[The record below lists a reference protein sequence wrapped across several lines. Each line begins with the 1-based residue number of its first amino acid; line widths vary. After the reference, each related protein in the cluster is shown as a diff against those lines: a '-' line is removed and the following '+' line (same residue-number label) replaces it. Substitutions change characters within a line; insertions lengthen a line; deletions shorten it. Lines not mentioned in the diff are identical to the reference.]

1 MRTAPVMLFITACSV
16 QATEILHWER
26 LPLAVPLLVNQER
39 VIFIDRNVR
48 VGVPATIHDKLRVQ
62 SAAGAVYLKALEP
75 IPATRIQ
82 LQDVNDGSLILLD
95 ISATEPKGSQLLQEA
110 IRIEEA
116 AQPVK
121 AKPIVAPRS
130 TRPTRPTATAVPPP
144 VALTRYAAQNLY
156 APLRAVE
163 ALDGVQRVSL
173 PPLPNLPL
181 LLPALP
187 IKISPLA
194 AWKRGAYQVAAL
206 KLTNTSTRTLTL
218 DPRLLQGDF
227 IAATFQH
234 HALGP
239 SGQPT
244 DTTVLYLITRERAL
258 SQSLPP
264 AVSMVDAAHNL
275 PDTRG
280 SGEK

>member
-1 MRTAPVMLFITACSV
+1 MRTIPAMLFITVCSV

-48 VGVPATIHDKLRVQ
+48 VGVPTTIHDKLRVQ

-75 IPATRIQ
+75 VPTTRIQ

-121 AKPIVAPRS
+121 AKPIAPR
-130 TRPTRPTATAVPPP
+130 TTRPTATAVSPP

-264 AVSMVDAAHNL
+264 AVSMADAAHNL

>member
-1 MRTAPVMLFITACSV
+1 MRTVPVMLFITVCSV

-39 VIFIDRNVR
+39 VIFINRNVR

-75 IPATRIQ
+75 VPTTRIQ

-95 ISATEPKGSQLLQEA
+95 ISATEPKGSLLLQEA

-121 AKPIVAPRS
+121 AKPIAPRA
-130 TRPTRPTATAVPPP
+130 TRPTATAVPPP
-144 VALTRYAAQNLY
+144 VALTRYAAQSLY

-234 HALGP
+234 HTLGP

>member
-1 MRTAPVMLFITACSV
+1 MRTAPVVLFITACSV

-48 VGVPATIHDKLRVQ
+48 VGVPATIHEKLQVQ

-75 IPATRIQ
+75 VPATRIQ

-110 IRIEEA
+110 IRIEEE

-121 AKPIVAPRS
+121 AKPIAPRA
-130 TRPTRPTATAVPPP
+130 TRPTATAVPLP
-144 VALTRYAAQNLY
+144 VALTRYAAQSLY

-264 AVSMVDAAHNL
+264 AVSMADAAHNL

>member
-1 MRTAPVMLFITACSV
+1 MRTVPVMLFITACSV

-75 IPATRIQ
+75 VPTTRIQ

-95 ISATEPKGSQLLQEA
+95 ISATEPQGSQLLHEA
-110 IRIEEA
+110 ISIEEE

-121 AKPIVAPRS
+121 AKSIAPRA
-130 TRPTRPTATAVPPP
+130 TRPTATAVPPP
-144 VALTRYAAQNLY
+144 VALTRYAAQSLY

-234 HALGP
+234 HALGA

-264 AVSMVDAAHNL
+264 AVSMADAAHNL